1 MPKTSNF
8 QSSENYV
15 AYTITF
21 HPLKKVQNEKDLG
34 VTIDDQLNFKL
45 HISQKIAK
53 ANSLIFLI
61 KNCFKYLD
69 KPMFKLLFK
78 SLIRPHLEYASPIW
92 SPITKGEIKRIEGV
106 QRRATKLVP

>member
-1 MPKTSNF
+1 MQMSFNITKCHSLHLGKRNNSYRPTYTMPKTSNF

-45 HISQKIAK
+45 YIIYITLMCQ
-53 ANSLIFLI
+53 I
-61 KNCFKYLD
+61 KGGSK
-69 KPMFKLLFK
+69 
-78 SLIRPHLEYASPIW
+78 
-92 SPITKGEIKRIEGV
+92 
-106 QRRATKLVP
+106 